1 MNITNEQLY
10 EMILEI
16 KAEQAEFKIA
26 LEELKAEQV
35 KFKIALEELKTA
47 QMELRADITKWGL
60 VLFVGSI
67 VAMTSILGVLI
78 TSILLTV
85 T

>member
-1 MNITNEQLY
+1 
-10 EMILEI
+10 MILEI

-47 QMELRADITKWGL
+47 QMELRADITIKLQSFTTKMGL
-60 VLFVGSI
+60 SCI
-67 VAMTSILGVLI
+67 GVTCPAKIHIKTYLVNI
-78 TSILLTV
+78 I
-85 T
+85 